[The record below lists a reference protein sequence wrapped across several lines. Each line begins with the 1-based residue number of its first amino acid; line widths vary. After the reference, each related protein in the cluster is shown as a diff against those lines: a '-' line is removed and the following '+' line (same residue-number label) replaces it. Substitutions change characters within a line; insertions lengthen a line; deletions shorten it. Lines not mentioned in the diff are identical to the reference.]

1 MECFVHG
8 AICVGYSGRCF
19 LSRSVSDRSGNR
31 GACSQPCRLTYDLT
45 DGRGRTYIAGKHL
58 LSVRDL
64 NLSAH
69 IGELLD
75 AGVTSFK
82 IEGRLKDVGYI
93 KNIVAYYRREVD
105 AALAVRPHLRR
116 ASAGESIP
124 DFTPDTAKS
133 FTRGE
138 SEYFFAGKRPG
149 VASFDTPKAVG
160 EYVGRVVRVE
170 KNRFRLDRGGLLAA
184 GDGICFLTDRGS
196 QAPMS
201 SAADGEL
208 CDAQPHGRYCA
219 RDGEVYRN
227 YDHRFN
233 QLLARSRTRRVIPA
247 SVLVEAT
254 AGGVR
259 FSYTDCEGV
268 TASAARSV
276 ALERAKNAAANTA
289 ALRTQAVKGGDTV
302 LPCAGPKCGAA
313 TGSSRRRWP
322 RSCAAR
328 GSMHCRRPGRSA
340 ASDTGYC
347 PKAGRN
353 ILRNAFRRRKMS
365 PTASLRRFTATTGS
379 GRSNGGW
386 ISRLRRRGAA

>member
-1 MECFVHG
+1 MNLPVELHASTQMCNMTPAQARFLGECGFARVILERALSLGEIRDICAATAAEVECFVHG

-149 VASFDTPKAVG
+149 VASFDTPKAVWCG
-160 EYVGRVVRVE
+160 SKRTGSVSIGAVCSPRATASVSSPT
-170 KNRFRLDRGGLLAA
+170 G
-184 GDGICFLTDRGS
+184 GS

-201 SAADGEL
+201 T
-208 CDAQPHGRYCA
+208 P
-219 RDGEVYRN
+219 
-227 YDHRFN
+227 
-233 QLLARSRTRRVIPA
+233 
-247 SVLVEAT
+247 
-254 AGGVR
+254 
-259 FSYTDCEGV
+259 
-268 TASAARSV
+268 
-276 ALERAKNAAANTA
+276 
-289 ALRTQAVKGGDTV
+289 
-302 LPCAGPKCGAA
+302 
-313 TGSSRRRWP
+313 
-322 RSCAAR
+322 
-328 GSMHCRRPGRSA
+328 
-340 ASDTGYC
+340 
-347 PKAGRN
+347 
-353 ILRNAFRRRKMS
+353 
-365 PTASLRRFTATTGS
+365 PTATV
-379 GRSNGGW
+379 
-386 ISRLRRRGAA
+386 

>member
-1 MECFVHG
+1 MGFARVILERALSLGEIRDICAATAAEVECFVHG

-184 GDGICFLTDRGS
+184 GDGICFLTDRGF
-196 QAPMS
+196 AGTNVN
-201 SAADGEL
+201 AADGDCVTPNRMEGIV
-208 CDAQPHGRYCA
+208 PGT
-219 RDGEVYRN
+219 EVYRN

-268 TASAARSV
+268 SGLRPHAASPW
-276 ALERAKNAAANTA
+276 
-289 ALRTQAVKGGDTV
+289 KG
-302 LPCAGPKCGAA
+302 LKMPRPIPRHCG
-313 TGSSRRRWP
+313 RRR
-322 RSCAAR
+322 
-328 GSMHCRRPGRSA
+328 
-340 ASDTGYC
+340 
-347 PKAGRN
+347 
-353 ILRNAFRRRKMS
+353 
-365 PTASLRRFTATTGS
+365 
-379 GRSNGGW
+379 
-386 ISRLRRRGAA
+386 

>member
-1 MECFVHG
+1 MTPAQARFLGECGFARVILERALSLGEIRDICAATAAEVECFVHG

-75 AGVTSFK
+75 AGRHFVQDRRAAQGCRLYK
-82 IEGRLKDVGYI
+82 ERRGLLPPRGRRG
-93 KNIVAYYRREVD
+93 AGRE
-105 AALAVRPHLRR
+105 AASAA

-184 GDGICFLTDRGS
+184 GDGICFLTDRGF
-196 QAPMS
+196 AGTNVN
-201 SAADGEL
+201 AADGDCVTPNRMEGIV
-208 CDAQPHGRYCA
+208 PGT
-219 RDGEVYRN
+219 EVYRN

-233 QLLARSRTRRVIPA
+233 QLLARSRTRGVIPPRCW
-247 SVLVEAT
+247 SKRRQ
-254 AGGVR
+254 GV
-259 FSYTDCEGV
+259 SG
-268 TASAARSV
+268 SAIP
-276 ALERAKNAAANTA
+276 
-289 ALRTQAVKGGDTV
+289 TV
-302 LPCAGPKCGAA
+302 
-313 TGSSRRRWP
+313 
-322 RSCAAR
+322 R
-328 GSMHCRRPGRSA
+328 G
-340 ASDTGYC
+340 
-347 PKAGRN
+347 
-353 ILRNAFRRRKMS
+353 
-365 PTASLRRFTATTGS
+365 
-379 GRSNGGW
+379 
-386 ISRLRRRGAA
+386 